1 MINKNQYYHLNKGGE
16 FMALSDS
23 KVYNMYEELK
33 YNFLFNNDINC
44 IHILLNLYDLENN
57 ISNIF
62 PKYISIN
69 KLRKHISLLL
79 KKRRGK
85 HLIAYNLG
93 EVIHEDI
100 NRLEL
105 FLYLEG
111 YRQGYLDN
119 KQVNILEKL
128 TIKYYSIS
136 DLYNMKH
143 LFHFQGKETD
153 IKKFKSSI
161 EEEINENEKEDEYLY
176 NIISNYTKNV
186 VRPKI
191 ISLNKYLDKQLAMDY
206 TYKNINIKEDE
217 TLLTLEELD
226 KIYKVVEK
234 ITYKNAIILYKEAYW
249 NGLNDRVLKR
259 YR

>member
-1 MINKNQYYHLNKGGE
+1 MSTKEGE
-16 FMALSDS
+16 FMALSDI
-23 KVYNMYEELK
+23 KIYDMYEELK
-33 YNFLFNNDINC
+33 HNFLFNNDINC

-79 KKRRGK
+79 KNRRGK

-93 EVIHEDI
+93 ELIHEDI

-105 FLYLEG
+105 YLYLEG
-111 YRQGYLDN
+111 YRRGYLDSKN
-119 KQVNILEKL
+119 VNTLEGL
-128 TIKYYSIS
+128 TMKYYSVS

-143 LFHFQGKETD
+143 LFQFQGQELD
-153 IKKFKSSI
+153 IKKFKI
-161 EEEINENEKEDEYLY
+161 AIENEIVDFEKEENCLY
-176 NIISNYTKNV
+176 NIISNYTNTII
-186 VRPKI
+186 RPKI
-191 ISLNKYLDKQLAMDY
+191 ITLNKYLDKQLAMDY
-206 TYKNINIKEDE
+206 TYKNINIREDE

-226 KIYKVVEK
+226 KIYNVVEK
-234 ITYKNAIILYKEAYW
+234 IAYTNAMRLYKDAYW